1 MPNDHLVTLRR
12 RVDAHFADAVE
23 RDPDAFR
30 CASGCAQCCHRRFD
44 VFEVEAQP
52 IRAALVVMAREDPA
66 LRQTVRDQAR
76 APEHAHHCALLVQDR
91 CSVYEQRPLIC
102 RSHGLPVAVPEE
114 DELHVSWCELNY
126 PGGDPPRE
134 SILLVEAINA
144 PLAVLTELDAPAAPR
159 VSLAD
164 LAGSV

>member
-1 MPNDHLVTLRR
+1 MTNDHLVTLRS
-12 RVDAHFADAVE
+12 RVDAHFADAVK

-44 VFEVEAQP
+44 VFEVEAAP
-52 IRAALVVMAREDPA
+52 IRAALTVMARDEPT
-66 LRQTVRDQAR
+66 LRQRLRDQAK
-76 APEHAHHCALLVQDR
+76 APEHAHHCALLVEDR

-102 RSHGLPVAVPEE
+102 RSHGLPVAVAEA

-126 PGGDPPRE
+126 AGGDPPRE
-134 SILLVEAINA
+134 SILLLEAVNA
-144 PLAVLTELDAPAAPR
+144 PLAVLTELEAPAAPR

-164 LAGSV
+164 LARGE